1 MKKRG
6 LPEGYVR
13 GMEKLWGVAIT
24 EVDGIEE
31 RMLNVTLKDGNN
43 HTTGFQNVWNDEGNS
58 EVLLEAWNK
67 SSIARELNRLL
78 TLSDTQAEHVKR
90 KRTTSFFPAE
100 KRTDWGSSN
109 PVDEGVNSVWNAPR
123 IDIQPHVQE
132 HPDDLPVIYDD
143 TNQHPES
150 HFESILSPTN
160 PRPASRNTNASPL
173 ISDLPSEAWH
183 LLDVYFSYTHSW
195 LPIIDKLDL
204 LRTSYQYSQNRH
216 DILLIG
222 PGSGN
227 HAALWAAIAYSKF
240 QHRAINNIPHAQGE
254 VAEMVWT
261 AEKMYTQARSFIPN
275 EEGYFELGHV
285 QALLILTLT
294 NLGIGHLSRAW
305 LLIGQAVRLALDLR
319 LHGLSDDVLAPLKP
333 KSRDKHVFLG
343 CFVLETLIA
352 ARLGRHPHL
361 RSEDAERLGQVEED
375 GLEEW
380 DPWTD
385 CLSVRKLDTGNVRS
399 PASILSTFNRLIHV
413 VQILNEATYISENAK
428 QSQQGT
434 VLLEKL
440 HIWSQKQS
448 SPLYFDTTAMRTDQA
463 KSILPNQYNLHLA
476 YFTTFSVAQ
485 LLCYDHGKQ
494 ITNLEPS
501 TRSARQIVA
510 LLQQHSINFGLLM
523 VPPTFEYFTKTAYAV
538 VQAVNESAQSTH
550 IMLND
555 WKHNLNNCLNLM
567 GPAWPVFETLKTV
580 QSIQT
585 NSPANDRSQTDV
597 AFDLI
602 SGIRQVRNAPQPT
615 KNINFDYNVTHKA
628 NPKVTPSH
636 VIQGNLSPSS
646 HRTSSF
652 TQSNSPGLVSNTQHN
667 PQSPFSSN
675 AWLSLSQRQ
684 PFIPPQNRSTG
695 SFQSEYELDPAFQEF
710 VTMDATKWY
719 YSHSFY
725 CEDLKY

>member
-1 MKKRG
+1 
-6 LPEGYVR
+6 
-13 GMEKLWGVAIT
+13 MEKLWGLAIS
-24 EVDGIEE
+24 EVDGLEE
-31 RMLNVTLKDGNN
+31 RMLNVTLKDGTSEETSFQ
-43 HTTGFQNVWNDEGNS
+43 TTWNDEGNS
-58 EVLLEAWNK
+58 EILLETWNK
-67 SSIARELNRLL
+67 SAISKELNRLL
-78 TLSDTQAEHVKR
+78 TVSDIPAEHVKR
-90 KRTTSFFPAE
+90 KRTTSFFPSE
-100 KRTDWGSSN
+100 NRTGWPSSN
-109 PVDEGVNSVWNAPR
+109 PVDEGVNSVWNGSR
-123 IDIQPHVQE
+123 MDVQPQVQNRL
-132 HPDDLPVIYDD
+132 DDLPVTYDD
-143 TNQHPES
+143 MNRHAEAQ
-150 HFESILSPTN
+150 FGSILSPEN
-160 PRPASRNTNASPL
+160 PRPVSRADNPAPL
-173 ISDLPSEAWH
+173 VSELPSEAWH
-183 LLDVYFSYTHSW
+183 LLDVYFSYTHAW
-195 LPIIDKLDL
+195 LPIIDKPDL

-319 LHGLSDDVLAPLKP
+319 LHGLTDDVLAPLKP

-343 CFVLETLIA
+343 CFALETIIA
-352 ARLGRHPHL
+352 ARLGRRPHL
-361 RSEDAERLGQVEED
+361 RAEDAERLGIVEED

-385 CLSVRKLDTGNVRS
+385 CLSVRRNDTGNFRS
-399 PASILSTFNRLIHV
+399 PASILSTFNRLVHV
-413 VQILNEATYISENAK
+413 MQILNEAICIPENAK
-428 QSQQGT
+428 QSQLGT

-440 HIWSQKQS
+440 HIWSQRQS
-448 SPLYFDTTAMRTDQA
+448 SPLYFDTNAMRGDQA

-476 YFTTFSVAQ
+476 YFTTLSIAQ

-510 LLQQHSINFGLLM
+510 LLQQHSINFGLLI
-523 VPPTFEYFTKTAYAV
+523 VPPTFEYFTKAAYAV
-538 VQAVNESAQSTH
+538 VREVDESTQGTE

-567 GPAWPVFETLKTV
+567 APAWPVFETLKIV
-580 QSIQT
+580 HSLQT
-585 NSPANDRSQTDV
+585 NPLVADRSQTEV

-602 SGIRQVRNAPQPT
+602 SGIRQVRKTPQPT
-615 KNINFDYNVTHKA
+615 KNINFDYNVTNSA
-628 NPKVTPSH
+628 NIKVTPSH
-636 VIQGNLSPSS
+636 LIRGSRSPSS
-646 HRTSSF
+646 HRTSSYP
-652 TQSNSPGLVSNTQHN
+652 QSNGPALISNIQHN

-675 AWLSLSQRQ
+675 AWPTLPQRQ
-684 PFIPPQNRSTG
+684 PFISPQTHSAG
-695 SFQSEYELDPAFQEF
+695 SFPSEYELDPAFQEF

-719 YSHSFY
+719 QFHPFHCEYSNY
-725 CEDLKY
+725 